1 MVQLQTLRAE
11 LMCFFNDF
19 VHRSLERSP
28 RSIASRSPPG
38 VLGLETQG
46 DVEMMTTR
54 KRKTMTMRKEATAQG
69 MRPAAAVERTER
81 RMKGRLVRT
90 NEYWWK

>member
-46 DVEMMTTR
+46 DGEMTTTR
-54 KRKTMTMRKEATAQG
+54 KRKTMMKRKEVTEQG
-69 MRPAAAVERTER
+69 MGPAAAAERTER
-81 RMKGRLVRT
+81 KKGGLVRT